1 LHTQM
6 YFPWRESTL
15 YVRFEVLDADAKK
28 APEALNEEEDFA
40 LQEPRSPGRLR
51 AAFLLLSSEPLLRDP
66 LVAEK
71 ERLPM
76 PRRQKRSI
84 LEILLEDT
92 AAVPW
97 PFGLIIALVVFFS
110 LRYWLPGQLAES
122 SLLTG
127 LGELSATIAPWA
139 ALLFVIASGVSAWR
153 SFDSR
158 KLLERNRT
166 LPISAPCHGVTLSA

>member
-1 LHTQM
+1 
-6 YFPWRESTL
+6 
-15 YVRFEVLDADAKK
+15 
-28 APEALNEEEDFA
+28 
-40 LQEPRSPGRLR
+40 
-51 AAFLLLSSEPLLRDP
+51 
-66 LVAEK
+66 
-71 ERLPM
+71 M